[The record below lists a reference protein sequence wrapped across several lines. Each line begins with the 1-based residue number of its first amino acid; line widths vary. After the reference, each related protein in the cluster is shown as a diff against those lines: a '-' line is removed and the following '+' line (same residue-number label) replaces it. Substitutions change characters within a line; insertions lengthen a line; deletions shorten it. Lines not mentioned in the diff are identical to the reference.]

1 MILLS
6 VYCLYIYLLC
16 VFGCLCVYLC
26 VGLLLCQSGP
36 SKLAP
41 ATGAEEVHSHDNSV
55 FFLFFIPFALFLP
68 IGSHPAGQLSVK

>member
-55 FFLFFIPFALFLP
+55 FFLFPFFFFFPLFIT
-68 IGSHPAGQLSVK
+68 